1 MSLST
6 ITMSGHRCLI
16 TQLVG
21 IFTSQSNLTFSLS
34 NTGSALLLPKRDYV
48 MLGSLLSQIR
58 LSSVM
63 FVRPTQGVETFG
75 NISSPFCTLAIL
87 WRWPQHKILPR
98 LSQGNPSV
106 GGVICK
112 RGNKIRQCHIWVY
125 HLLMSFF
132 LFYYYYQWKYIDLND
147 SLWKWCTST
156 LCNQHM
162 IILR

>member
-6 ITMSGHRCLI
+6 ITMSGHRCSI
-16 TQLVG
+16 TQLVW

-34 NTGSALLLPKRDYV
+34 NTGSTLLLPKRDYV

-98 LSQGNPSV
+98 LSQGNPCWGRYMQEGQQNKAMSHLSV
-106 GGVICK
+106 SSPDEFLLLLITISENTPIWMTVYENGARALCAI
-112 RGNKIRQCHIWVY
+112 NIR
-125 HLLMSFF
+125 
-132 LFYYYYQWKYIDLND
+132 
-147 SLWKWCTST
+147 
-156 LCNQHM
+156 
-162 IILR
+162 